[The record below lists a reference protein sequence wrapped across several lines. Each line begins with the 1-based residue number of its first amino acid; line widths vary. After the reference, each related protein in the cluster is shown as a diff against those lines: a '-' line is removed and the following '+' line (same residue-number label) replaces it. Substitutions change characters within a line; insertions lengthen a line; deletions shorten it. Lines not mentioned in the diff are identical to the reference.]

1 MTLYGEDWPL
11 FGRTRLAWWVRLV
24 AVPVVAVATARAS
37 PHPGLHGQH
46 LVAAVALAV
55 ATAGGLGWLLLP
67 RSALPASLV
76 AMVVAGG
83 VLTPLTHASLAVLF
97 LLVGA
102 TGAGL
107 NFELPQAVGVGAVG
121 AAGVLLTGTALGRDV
136 TGLLGWVLGI
146 ALVSQ
151 SGRGRRQYHLRMEQ
165 AQMLIAQTE
174 RARQEEAKAAA
185 LAERGR
191 LAREIHDV
199 LAHALAA
206 LAVQLD
212 AADALLTGGD
222 PARARQFV
230 LRARNL
236 AKDGLGET
244 RRAVAA
250 MRGDPVPLAAVLESL
265 VTTYRDT
272 TGAEATLE
280 VSGTPDTLPGDTTLA
295 LVRVAQEAF
304 TNIGKHAQGAAVAVM
319 LRHTSGE
326 VVLTVRNGEPP
337 PGQRPLA
344 GTGGG
349 YGLAGMR
356 ERVGQLGGTVTAG
369 PDGGGFRVEAKIPA

>member
-1 MTLYGEDWPL
+1 MTLYGDNWPL
-11 FGRTRLAWWVRLV
+11 AERPRLAWWVRLT
-24 AVPVVAVATARAS
+24 AVPAVTVAAARAT

-46 LVAAVALAV
+46 LLAAVALAV
-55 ATAGGLGWLLLP
+55 AVAGSLGWLLGP
-67 RSALPASLV
+67 RSALPASVV
-76 AMVVAGG
+76 AMVAAGG
-83 VLTPLTHASLAVLF
+83 VLTTLTHASPAVLF
-97 LLVGA
+97 LMVGA
-102 TGAGL
+102 AAAGL
-107 NFELPQAVGVGAVG
+107 NFELPHAVAVG
-121 AAGVLLTGTALGRDV
+121 AAGVAGLLLTGAATGRDV
-136 TGLLGWVLGI
+136 TGLLGWVLAT
-146 ALVSQ
+146 ALVLQ

-165 AQMLIAQTE
+165 AQMLVAQTE
-174 RARQEEAKAAA
+174 RARQEEAKVAA

-199 LAHALAA
+199 LAHALSA

-212 AADALLTGGD
+212 AADALLAGD
-222 PARARQFV
+222 DPVRARQFV

-236 AKDGLGET
+236 AKDGLAET

-250 MRGDPVPLAAVLESL
+250 MRGDTVPLASVLESL
-265 VTTYRDT
+265 VTTYRDS
-272 TGAEATLE
+272 TGAPATLA
-280 VSGTPDTLPGDTTLA
+280 VTGTPDTLPGDTTLA

-304 TNIGKHAQGAAVAVM
+304 TNIGKHAPGAAVSVT
-319 LRHTSGE
+319 LRHTEAGM
-326 VVLTVRNGEPP
+326 VLTVRNDEPP

-356 ERVGQLGGTVTAG
+356 ERVGQLGGTVSAG